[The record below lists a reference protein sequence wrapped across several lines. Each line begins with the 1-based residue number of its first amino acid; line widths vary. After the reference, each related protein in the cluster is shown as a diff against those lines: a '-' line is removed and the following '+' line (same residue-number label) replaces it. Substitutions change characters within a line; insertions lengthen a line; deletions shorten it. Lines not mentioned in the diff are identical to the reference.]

1 MPTIIDN
8 RRILIVDDDQVSMVA
23 LAQRLER
30 RGFVVFAVS
39 SAENVLNLIES
50 EAIEC
55 VLLDIIMP
63 GVDGLSFLKELRKR
77 YSKTQ
82 LPVMMVTAVKDSED
96 IVNVFEAG
104 ANDYLVKPV
113 NLDVAVAR
121 IRAQLSSV
129 DLHAEIMRR
138 KQVEAVRAMVM
149 TCCHEINN
157 PMTIAYGALAL
168 LEKKSVKIDRGSF
181 EKLQR
186 ALDRIASVSAK
197 IKEVTEKNQLHFER
211 HGADIS
217 TINLNRK

>member
-1 MPTIIDN
+1 MSKMVDN
-8 RRILIVDDDQVSMVA
+8 RRILIVDDDRVSTVA

-30 RGFVVFAVS
+30 RGFVVFAVAS
-39 SAENVLNLIES
+39 TENVLALIES

-55 VLLDIIMP
+55 ILLDIIMP
-63 GVDGLSFLKELRKR
+63 EVDGLSFLKEVRKR
-77 YSKTQ
+77 YSKNH
-82 LPVMMVTAVKDSED
+82 LPIMMVTAVKDSAD
-96 IVNVFEAG
+96 MVDVFEAG

-121 IRAQLSSV
+121 IRAQLSTV
-129 DLHAEIMRR
+129 DLQAEIMRR

-168 LEKKSVKIDRGSF
+168 LEKKSVQIDRDSF
-181 EKLQR
+181 EKIKR
-186 ALDRIASVSAK
+186 ALDRIAAVSSK
-197 IKEVTEKNQLHFER
+197 IKEVTEQNQLHFEQ

-217 TINLNRK
+217 TISLNKK